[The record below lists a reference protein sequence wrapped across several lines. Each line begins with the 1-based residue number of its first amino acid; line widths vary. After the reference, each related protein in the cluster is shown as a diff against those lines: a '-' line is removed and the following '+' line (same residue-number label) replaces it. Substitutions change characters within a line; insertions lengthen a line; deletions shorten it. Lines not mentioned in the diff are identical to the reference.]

1 MNVRLFVGLDIPE
14 QIRAA
19 VTSYIEECRRVAPE
33 ARWVKPESLHI
44 TLKFIGETQ
53 KVDEIK
59 DVLAQVTAH
68 PFEIELGGTG
78 FFTPGSPRVFWV
90 GIKASDALPELAHR
104 IDEATARVGIPR
116 EEHPFRP
123 HLTLAR
129 VGSGRPQGTKR
140 DRSRPKMYNL
150 RDKIGQSSAT
160 DFGTMT
166 AQEFFLYQSKLS
178 PAGAKY
184 TKLARFAL
192 E

>member
-1 MNVRLFVGLDIPE
+1 MRLFVGLDIPDK
-14 QIRAA
+14 IRAA
-19 VTSYIEECRRVAPE
+19 VACYIEECRRVAPE
-33 ARWVKPESLHI
+33 AKWVKPESLHI

-53 KVDEIK
+53 TVDEIK
-59 DVLAQVTAH
+59 DVLAKVTAQ
-68 PFEIELGGTG
+68 PFEIKLRGTG

-90 GIKASDALPELAHR
+90 GIEASEALPELARR
-104 IDEATARVGIPR
+104 IDEATAAVGIPR

-166 AQEFFLYQSKLS
+166 AQEFFLYQSQLS

-184 TKLARFAL
+184 SKLARFGL